1 MAKRKTK
8 RIPQYKTVTLKGV
21 VYYRTRI
28 KDADGRRVSLYGKTC
43 EELYD
48 KVQEAK
54 RQIEEAEFRQAY
66 PTVAEYCEKWLKM
79 RSATIRTTTLQR
91 YETAVRNHIEK
102 PIGHMYIDEVTTD
115 DLRLMLVPLAQKS
128 CATYSN
134 VIMLVKNIFHSAMQS
149 KVICYDP
156 AAALPAKGGVA
167 KKEKKALTDEQ
178 VRVLLDTIRDLP
190 PYVFVMLG
198 LYAGLRREEILAL
211 QWDCVFLD
219 EEHPY
224 LSVRRAWHT
233 EHNRPVIT
241 TELKT
246 PAARRDIPIPP
257 CLVQCLKEAK
267 EASSSAFVI
276 ANSRGEPLTGGQFAK
291 IWQYIKVRS
300 TEKRYYYRYINGESI
315 RYVVEPKLGG
325 HPSRNP
331 KLVYTMDF
339 HVSPHQLRY
348 TYITNLIYAMV
359 DPKTV
364 QYLAGHENS
373 RITMDVYAKVKYNQ
387 PQQLYGLVNQA
398 IGREGAESKTKLN
411 SEQTEGW

>member
-1 MAKRKTK
+1 M
-8 RIPQYKTVTLKGV
+8 
-21 VYYRTRI
+21 
-28 KDADGRRVSLYGKTC
+28 
-43 EELYD
+43 
-48 KVQEAK
+48 
-54 RQIEEAEFRQAY
+54 
-66 PTVAEYCEKWLKM
+66 
-79 RSATIRTTTLQR
+79 
-91 YETAVRNHIEK
+91 
-102 PIGHMYIDEVTTD
+102 
-115 DLRLMLVPLAQKS
+115 
-128 CATYSN
+128 
-134 VIMLVKNIFHSAMQS
+134 
-149 KVICYDP
+149 
-156 AAALPAKGGVA
+156 
-167 KKEKKALTDEQ
+167 
-178 VRVLLDTIRDLP
+178 DTIRDLP

-325 HPSRNP
+325 HPFRNP

-387 PQQLYGLVNQA
+387 PQQLHGLVNQA
-398 IGREGAESKTKLN
+398 IGREEAENKT
-411 SEQTEGW
+411 